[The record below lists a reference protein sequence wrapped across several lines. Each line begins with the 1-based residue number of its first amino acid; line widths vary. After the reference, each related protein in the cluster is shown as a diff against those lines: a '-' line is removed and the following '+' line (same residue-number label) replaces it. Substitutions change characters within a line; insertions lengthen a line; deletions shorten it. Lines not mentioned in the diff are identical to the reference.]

1 MAAESAPGDGQER
14 VEQAAR
20 ETEAGG
26 HGDAEPL
33 PVKGDGRA
41 IDLQPGFVILL
52 TALTALGPV
61 STDFYLPSLPNI
73 ARYFSVGEAEAQL
86 TLSAFLICFAA
97 TMLVFGPLSDRFGR
111 KPVMLGGLTIFT
123 LASAACALASS
134 IDQLIVARMFQ
145 AIGAGAGPVISR
157 AVVRDR
163 FGAGG
168 ASRVLSYLAAAMTLA
183 PAIGPILGGY
193 LQERF
198 GWQSIFWAISLYG
211 AIAVACA
218 AFRLPESHAPA
229 NRTSHGPIAMLRTYA
244 MLLRHK
250 RYVGFVL
257 CQTFSYSGIF
267 CFISGSSFVFIN
279 ILGVAP
285 AHFGWC
291 FSVFVIG
298 YLIGTVT
305 STRLTHRI
313 GIDGMVRL
321 GAAVAL
327 AATVVLVL
335 IAVLAPSVIGLLA
348 PLMVYMIGIGMASP
362 NSQAGAI
369 GPFPQAAGAASSLL
383 GFLQMSIAAGVGAF
397 LGHLEA
403 QTAWPMALAILLT
416 ACGLNLSYWLVV
428 RPGAEGRS
436 A

>member
-1 MAAESAPGDGQER
+1 MTSETASAEKPAQRTGERAGDR
-14 VEQAAR
+14 
-20 ETEAGG
+20 
-26 HGDAEPL
+26 
-33 PVKGDGRA
+33 PVA
-41 IDLQPGFVILL
+41 LQPGFVILL

-73 ARYFSVGEAEAQL
+73 ATYFAVGEAQAQL
-86 TLSAFLICFAA
+86 TLSAFLIGFAV
-97 TMLVFGPLSDRFGR
+97 TMLVFGPLSDRLGR
-111 KPVMLGGLTIFT
+111 KPVMLGGLAIFT
-123 LASAACALASS
+123 LASIACALAGS
-134 IDQLIVARMFQ
+134 ISQLIAARMLQ

-157 AVVRDR
+157 AIVRDR
-163 FGAGG
+163 FGAAG

-183 PAIGPILGGY
+183 PAVGPILGGY

-211 AIAVACA
+211 AIALFCA
-218 AFRLPESHAPA
+218 ATRLPESHPPA
-229 NRTSHGPIAMLRTYA
+229 NRTNHGPLAMLQTYV
-244 MLLRHK
+244 MLLKHR

-298 YLIGTVT
+298 YLIGTVI
-305 STRLTHRI
+305 STRLTHRV
-313 GIDGMVRL
+313 GIDRMVRL

-327 AATVVLVL
+327 FSTLALVA
-335 IAVLAPSVIGLLA
+335 IAVLAPTIPGLLA

-369 GPFPQAAGAASSLL
+369 GPFPAAAGAASSLL

-403 QTAWPMALAILLT
+403 ETAWPMALAMLLT
-416 ACGLNLSYWLVV
+416 VCGLNLSYWLVV
-428 RPGAEGRS
+428 RPTER
-436 A
+436 

>member
-1 MAAESAPGDGQER
+1 MAAETAPDNGQER
-14 VEQAAR
+14 AGQEMA
-20 ETEAGG
+20 AGG
-26 HGDAEPL
+26 HDATPSSAK
-33 PVKGDGRA
+33 PDGRDV
-41 IDLQPGFVILL
+41 DLQPGFVILL

-73 ARYFSVGEAEAQL
+73 ARYFAVGEAEAQL
-86 TLSAFLICFAA
+86 TLSGFLICFAA

-123 LASAACALASS
+123 IASAACALAGS
-134 IDQLIVARMFQ
+134 IDQLIIARMFQ

-211 AIAVACA
+211 ATAVGCA
-218 AFRLPESHAPA
+218 AWRLPESHPPA
-229 NRTSHGPIAMLRTYA
+229 NRTSHGPIAMLRTYG

-279 ILGVAP
+279 VLGVAP

-298 YLIGTVT
+298 YLIGTVL

-321 GAAVAL
+321 GSVVAL
-327 AATVVLVL
+327 AATVLLLLVA
-335 IAVLAPSVIGLLA
+335 IFAPSVAGLLA
-348 PLMVYMIGIGMASP
+348 PLMAYMIGIGLASP

-369 GPFPQAAGAASSLL
+369 GPFPKAAGAASSLL
-383 GFLQMSIAAGVGAF
+383 GFLQMSIAAGVGTI
-397 LGHLEA
+397 LGSIEA

-416 ACGLNLSYWLVV
+416 TCGLNLSYWLVV
-428 RPGAEGRS
+428 RPGNEGHP